1 MVPPVAF
8 LGLPRIAT
16 MQTGRQTGRQG
27 RRCFAVLKWRCD
39 LRGFRAVASDDLFAP
54 LGLDKKPV
62 RARLT
67 PSLYPVAAGLLGL
80 ALVTFAVWVMVDH
93 DPLGGEPMAVAKV
106 NLGAGTGTAVELRPS
121 QADAAPET
129 TSAINP
135 PEAIAQ
141 LKAQERAKEK
151 ALDQAA
157 AGRGEQIV
165 TIIDGRNGARQE
177 VKIPAPVEATIS
189 QGIDAQLVEITRD
202 GPIPRIGADGTRAA
216 QAFAQPAS
224 AKHGPQIAIVI
235 TGLGTSNSTATEA
248 LNKLPAAVTFAF
260 APGGTDLDRLAGKAR
275 SLGHE
280 LLLQVPMEPSEL
292 PEKDAAPQALLAS
305 LSPEQNIGRLHWL
318 MSRFQGYVGV
328 TNQMGERLTASEAA
342 FAPILREI
350 GNRGLIFVD
359 DGTSPRSL
367 AGQIAGSAGS
377 GFAKANLVLDAVPS
391 AAEVD
396 RALAKLEGLAR
407 QNGMAVGFAT
417 AWPVVIERVVRWTK
431 TVEGRGFSL
440 VPITAASARGKPG

>member
-1 MVPPVAF
+1 VA
-8 LGLPRIAT
+8 T
-16 MQTGRQTGRQG
+16 
-27 RRCFAVLKWRCD
+27 
-39 LRGFRAVASDDLFAP
+39 DDLFAP
-54 LGLDKKPV
+54 LGQDKKPA

-67 PSLYPVAAGLLGL
+67 PSVYPVAAGLLGL
-80 ALVTFAVWVMVDH
+80 ALATFVVWVMVGH
-93 DPLGGEPMAVAKV
+93 DPFGGEPMAVAKA
-106 NLGAGTGTAVELRPS
+106 NLGAAGTGNADALRPS
-121 QADAAPET
+121 ET
-129 TSAINP
+129 AP
-135 PEAIAQ
+135 PEITGAISPAAEIAQ

-177 VKIPAPVEATIS
+177 VKIPAPLETAIS
-189 QGIDAQLVEITRD
+189 QGIDAELIEITRD
-202 GPIPRIGADGTRAA
+202 GPIPRIGANGMRAA
-216 QAFAQPAS
+216 QAFAQPAG
-224 AKHGPQIAIVI
+224 AKPGPQIAIVI
-235 TGLGTSNSTATEA
+235 TGLGVSNATAAEA
-248 LNKLPAAVTFAF
+248 LNKLPSAVTFAL
-260 APGGTDLDRLAGKAR
+260 APGGSDLERLAGKAR

-280 LLLQVPMEPSEL
+280 LLLQVPMEP
-292 PEKDAAPQALLAS
+292 PESPDKETAPQALLTS
-305 LSPEQNIGRLHWL
+305 LSPDQNLERLHWL

-328 TNQMGERLTASEAA
+328 ANQAGDRLTASEAA

-350 GNRGLIFVD
+350 GNRGLIYVD

-367 AGQIAGSAGS
+367 AGRIAGGS
-377 GFAKANLVLDAVPS
+377 GFARANLVLDAVPS

-417 AWPVVIERVVRWTK
+417 AWPVVIERIVRWSK

-440 VPITAASARGKPG
+440 VPITAAAARGKPS

>member
-1 MVPPVAF
+1 VA
-8 LGLPRIAT
+8 T
-16 MQTGRQTGRQG
+16 
-27 RRCFAVLKWRCD
+27 
-39 LRGFRAVASDDLFAP
+39 DDLFAP
-54 LGLDKKPV
+54 LGQDKKPA

-67 PSLYPVAAGLLGL
+67 PSVYPVAAGLLGL
-80 ALVTFAVWVMVDH
+80 ALATFVVWVMVGH
-93 DPLGGEPMAVAKV
+93 DPFGGEPMAVAKA
-106 NLGAGTGTAVELRPS
+106 NLGAAGTGNADALRPS
-121 QADAAPET
+121 
-129 TSAINP
+129 P
-135 PEAIAQ
+135 PEITGAISPAAEIAQ

-177 VKIPAPVEATIS
+177 VKIPAPLETAIS
-189 QGIDAQLVEITRD
+189 QGIDAELIEITRD
-202 GPIPRIGADGTRAA
+202 GPIPRIGANGMRAA
-216 QAFAQPAS
+216 Q
-224 AKHGPQIAIVI
+224 
-235 TGLGTSNSTATEA
+235 
-248 LNKLPAAVTFAF
+248 
-260 APGGTDLDRLAGKAR
+260 RLAGKAR

-280 LLLQVPMEPSEL
+280 LLLQVPMEP
-292 PEKDAAPQALLAS
+292 PESPDKETAPQALLTS
-305 LSPEQNIGRLHWL
+305 LSPDQNLERLHWL

-328 TNQMGERLTASEAA
+328 ANQAGDRLTASEAA

-350 GNRGLIFVD
+350 GNRGLIYVD

-367 AGQIAGSAGS
+367 AGRIAGGS
-377 GFAKANLVLDAVPS
+377 GFARANLVLDAVPS

-417 AWPVVIERVVRWTK
+417 AWPVVIERIVRWSK

-440 VPITAASARGKPG
+440 VPITAAAARGKPS

>member
-1 MVPPVAF
+1 VA
-8 LGLPRIAT
+8 T
-16 MQTGRQTGRQG
+16 
-27 RRCFAVLKWRCD
+27 
-39 LRGFRAVASDDLFAP
+39 DDLFAP
-54 LGLDKKPV
+54 LGQDKKPA

-67 PSLYPVAAGLLGL
+67 PSVYPVAAGLLGL
-80 ALVTFAVWVMVDH
+80 ALATFVVWVMVGH
-93 DPLGGEPMAVAKV
+93 DPFGGEPMAVAKA
-106 NLGAGTGTAVELRPS
+106 NLGAAGTGNADALRPS
-121 QADAAPET
+121 
-129 TSAINP
+129 P
-135 PEAIAQ
+135 PEITGAISPAAEIAQ

-177 VKIPAPVEATIS
+177 VKIPAPLETAIS
-189 QGIDAQLVEITRD
+189 QGIDAELIEITRD
-202 GPIPRIGADGTRAA
+202 GPIPRIGANGMRAA
-216 QAFAQPAS
+216 QAFAQPAG
-224 AKHGPQIAIVI
+224 AKPGPQIAIVI
-235 TGLGTSNSTATEA
+235 TGLGVSNATAAEA
-248 LNKLPAAVTFAF
+248 LNKLPSAVTFAL
-260 APGGTDLDRLAGKAR
+260 APGGSDLERLAGKAR

-280 LLLQVPMEPSEL
+280 LLLQVPMEP
-292 PEKDAAPQALLAS
+292 PESPDKETAPQALLTS
-305 LSPEQNIGRLHWL
+305 LSPDQNLERLHWL

-328 TNQMGERLTASEAA
+328 ANQAGDRLTASEAA

-350 GNRGLIFVD
+350 GNRGLIYVD

-367 AGQIAGSAGS
+367 AGRIAGGS
-377 GFAKANLVLDAVPS
+377 GFARANLVLDAVPS

-417 AWPVVIERVVRWTK
+417 AWPVVIERIVRWSK

-440 VPITAASARGKPG
+440 VPITAAAARGKPS